1 MTSVSTGRAVDPSRR
16 AAPHPGLPRLIPG
29 VITDLREHLDRYG
42 SLPSLRRRD
51 ARGAFFDAV
60 DHSGLRGRGGAAFPT
75 ARKLHAVAN
84 GRRGAF
90 VVANGAEGE
99 PASQKDSTLMR
110 AAPHLVL
117 DGALIAADAVR
128 AGTVFVVVDRN
139 DVMAFDA
146 MAAAIDQRRA
156 AYPGGPTVELVG
168 LPSRYVAGESSALV
182 NFLSGGPA
190 KPMFVPPRPYERGI
204 RGRPTLVQNVETL
217 ANLALIARYGA
228 DWYRGLGT
236 ADEPGSVLVTVG
248 GAVALPGVYEV
259 ALGTPM
265 STVLEVVGGV
275 TEPISALLV
284 GGYFGSWID
293 AAAVDKLEVTHAGL
307 ARAGGTLGCGVIT
320 AFPASRCGVHE
331 SVRVARYLA
340 EETAGQCGPCVN
352 GLSAIVG
359 GIETLAAGRPAE
371 RTRAD
376 VLRWLDDVS
385 QRGAC
390 HLPDA
395 VVEFLR
401 SALDVFGEEFS
412 RHELHW
418 KCSAT
423 DPEPLLP
430 LPDPATRDWGWR

>member
-1 MTSVSTGRAVDPSRR
+1 
-16 AAPHPGLPRLIPG
+16 
-29 VITDLREHLDRYG
+29 
-42 SLPSLRRRD
+42 
-51 ARGAFFDAV
+51 
-60 DHSGLRGRGGAAFPT
+60 
-75 ARKLHAVAN
+75 
-84 GRRGAF
+84 
-90 VVANGAEGE
+90 
-99 PASQKDSTLMR
+99 MR

-117 DGALIAADAVR
+117 DGASVAAEAVR
-128 AGTVFVVVDRN
+128 AKTVFVVVDRN
-139 DVMAFDA
+139 DVMAFAA
-146 MAAAIDQRRA
+146 MDAAIAQRQA
-156 AYPGGPTVELVG
+156 TSAGGPAVELVG

-182 NFLSGGPA
+182 NFLNGGPA

-217 ANLALIARYGA
+217 ANLALIARFGA
-228 DWYRGLGT
+228 EWYRKLGT
-236 ADEPGSVLVTVG
+236 PDEPGSVLVTVDGAIAPPG
-248 GAVALPGVYEV
+248 GYEV

-265 STVLEVVGGV
+265 PTVLDACGGV

-293 AAAVDKLEVTHAGL
+293 AEAVADLDVTHAGL

-331 SVRVARYLA
+331 TVRVARYLA

-352 GLSAIVG
+352 GLRAIVG
-359 GIETLAAGRPAE
+359 GIETLEAGRATE
-371 RTRAD
+371 QTHAD
-376 VLRWLDDVS
+376 VVRWLDDVA

-395 VVEFLR
+395 VVELLR

-418 KCSAT
+418 SCSAT
-423 DPEPLLP
+423 DLAPLLP
-430 LPDPATRDWGWR
+430 LPDAETREWGWR

>member
-1 MTSVSTGRAVDPSRR
+1 VTGVSTRRAVRPPPT

-29 VITDLREHLDRYG
+29 VITELTEHLERYG
-42 SLPSLRRRD
+42 PMPGLRRRD
-51 ARGAFFDAV
+51 AREAFFDAV

-75 ARKLHAVAN
+75 GRKLRAVAN
-84 GRRGAF
+84 GRRGAV

-99 PASQKDSTLMR
+99 PASHKDSILMT

-117 DGALIAADAVR
+117 DGALVAAEAVR

-146 MAAAIDQRRA
+146 MDAAIAQRRA
-156 AYPGGPTVELVG
+156 ADPSGPAVQLVG

-190 KPMFVPPRPYERGI
+190 KPMSVPPRPYERGI

-217 ANLALIARYGA
+217 ANLALIARFGA
-228 DWYRGLGT
+228 DWYCGLGT
-236 ADEPGSVLVTVG
+236 PDEPGSVLVTVG
-248 GAVALPGVYEV
+248 GAVAMPGVYEV
-259 ALGTPM
+259 ALGARM

-284 GGYFGSWID
+284 GGYFGGWLD
-293 AAAVDKLEVTHAGL
+293 ASAVDDLEVTHAGL

-320 AFPASRCGVHE
+320 AFPASRCGVRE
-331 SVRVARYLA
+331 SIRVARYLA
-340 EETAGQCGPCVN
+340 EETAGQCGPCVH

-359 GIETLAAGRPAE
+359 GIEAMAAGTATE
-371 RTRAD
+371 RTNAD
-376 VLRWLDDVS
+376 VVRWLDDVS

-401 SALDVFGEEFS
+401 SAFAVFDEEFS

-418 KCSAT
+418 RCTAT
-423 DPEPLLP
+423 NLEPLLP
-430 LPDPATRDWGWR
+430 LPDPATRDWSWR